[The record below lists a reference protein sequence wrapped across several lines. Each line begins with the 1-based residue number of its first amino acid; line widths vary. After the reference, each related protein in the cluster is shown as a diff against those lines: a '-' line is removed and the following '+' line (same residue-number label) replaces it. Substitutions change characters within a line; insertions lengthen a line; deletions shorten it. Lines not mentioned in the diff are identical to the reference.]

1 MALQCSSLLR
11 TVTRRVAPAVRAVST
26 TSVRSSG
33 DLVQVEPAGPAG
45 VSRMLLARPPVNS
58 LDRSMLA
65 AIEQTLK
72 QLESDKSVKGVVL
85 TAAKPGVFSSG
96 LVRVPPWR
104 VLCRLLSFLLRAR

>member
-1 MALQCSSLLR
+1 MALRCSGLLR
-11 TVTRRVAPAVRAVST
+11 HVGQRMGMPVTRAVST
-26 TSVRSSG
+26 TAAARSS
-33 DLVQVEPAGPAG
+33 DLVQVEPAVGADG

-72 QLESDKSVKGVVL
+72 QLEGDKGVKGVVL

-96 LVRVPPWR
+96 LVRAR
-104 VLCRLLSFLLRAR
+104 SGRRASVL